1 MRHRWIVLIPAAL
14 FAGAAAGD
22 TEMSP
27 AAGQNKLLPAVQKA
41 GMAGMGSM
49 AGMGGNQPPPE
60 PDKPGPQ
67 QIGGGN
73 VPPVDPDKSKL
84 LPAVQKAGMGGM
96 DGMVGMGGST
106 LPAIQAP
113 NIGGDANQLPAVQL
127 PALSPAGG
135 MPGGMGPAGF
145 KH

>member
-1 MRHRWIVLIPAAL
+1 MRNAFPAFLLAAL
-14 FAGAAAGD
+14 LAA
-22 TEMSP
+22 P
-27 AAGQNKLLPAVQKA
+27 APAETPAQKGSAKLQV
-41 GMAGMGSM
+41 
-49 AGMGGNQPPPE
+49 
-60 PDKPGPQ
+60 KPGPP
-67 QIGGGN
+67 QIGGSN

-96 DGMVGMGGST
+96 EGMDGMAGMGGSN

-113 NIGGDANQLPAVQL
+113 NIGGDLNQLPAVQL
-127 PALSPAGG
+127 PALPPAGG